1 MNTVPIEVVD
11 EPKVGTATWM
21 IPPTV
26 KEVFPY
32 SEGAI
37 WLGRNGDDARTPVG
51 RKDESHVLLCAM
63 NRAAKG
69 RAIITNNLILW
80 PGSMFCNDPK
90 GENASVTAA
99 RRGQGSGHTKQFL
112 GQKVCVLDSHHT
124 AKVEDRYRAYYNVL
138 DELDPTHHSTPAKA
152 ENIVASFVTDDV
164 KADKTWDEMA
174 IAYMKALILHI
185 ITAPPSQSEN
195 DGYIPADERDLI
207 TFRRM
212 VQTGD
217 FYAVRHIESALPA
230 EELAKKRPNAH
241 MLLLKQMSRN
251 QAFDGIIADEAL
263 NLLDSINMQ
272 PKLWNSIRVSA
283 GLATK
288 WIDDPMMRTV
298 LRAGKYATTFRAEE
312 LETDPGG
319 VSVYV
324 CLKLEDQKRL
334 AAWPR
339 LITNM
344 VLSAA
349 QTEYFRSPATGH
361 NTLMMLDEFAALERM
376 RTIEQAAPAIAGAG
390 IKLFMV
396 LQNLSQMKVVYGD
409 NFEAFMANAGTHI
422 YYGFNDNFT
431 AEYVKKRLGEIE
443 VIRYM
448 RSSNTAIGTGKST
461 SDVRGGGS
469 QEGSSEG
476 TSSGKTRGWSPSLF
490 HLSLFTSKQKTR
502 NSQSGT
508 SSSTSENW
516 SRAEQEQRS
525 ETNTEGW
532 QQQLHKKPLA
542 DIHELMQMFGAIDDE
557 DAPNFPGIGLISTA
571 ENAPALIQKS
581 FYDQDRTFEGKFD
594 PHPKHGF
601 TPLPSEP
608 KKFEKPDDS
617 IEIIQINP
625 ISEYRNIFFEFTWQ
639 HNKDRSIKEKTFNPD
654 EYAGHLTLAYD
665 SQNTSISIL
674 LPEKVE
680 IKLRS
685 EEIYLKNKDNPVFD
699 SIYMSSSREICMR
712 FREVANILNTEGF
725 KKFGFIIDCKNQCIE
740 QFREKN
746 SIYFWKKWDDSILID
761 MRKKHEEAVLD
772 YEDFAKKLMAQI
784 YGGQKDQLEIFKLA
798 PIHRVWHSGMDMSEE
813 EFQKYGSSF
822 TDHY

>member
-1 MNTVPIEVVD
+1 MSAVPVEVVD

-21 IPPTV
+21 IPPKV
-26 KEVFPY
+26 NEVFPY
-32 SEGAI
+32 SKGAI

-69 RAIITNNLILW
+69 RAIITNNLLLW

-99 RRGQGSGHTKQFL
+99 RRGQGSDHATKFL

-124 AKVEDRYRAYYNVL
+124 AKVHDRYRAYYNVL

-185 ITAPPSQSEN
+185 ITAPPSESEN
-195 DGYIPADERDLI
+195 DGYIPATERDLI

-217 FYAVRHIESALPA
+217 FYAVRHIESALSP

-251 QAFDGIIADEAL
+251 QAFGGIIADEAL

-288 WIDDPMMRTV
+288 WIDDPMIRTV
-298 LRAGKYATTFRAEE
+298 LRAGTYPNTFRAEE
-312 LETDPGG
+312 LETDLKG

-344 VLSAA
+344 VLSSA

-376 RTIEQAAPAIAGAG
+376 KTIEQAAPAIAGAG
-390 IKLFMV
+390 VKLFMV
-396 LQNLSQMKVVYGD
+396 LQNLSQMKSVYGE

-448 RSSNTAIGTGKST
+448 RSSNSAIATGRST
-461 SDVRGGGS
+461 SDVTGGGS

-476 TSSGKTRGWSPSLF
+476 SSSGKTRGWSPSLF

-502 NSQSGT
+502 NTQSGT

-516 SRAEQEQRS
+516 SRAVQEQKS

-542 DIHELMQMFGAIDDE
+542 DIHELMQLFGAVDD
-557 DAPNFPGIGLISTA
+557 DNAPNFPGIGLISTA
-571 ENAPALIQKS
+571 EKAPALIQKS
-581 FYDQDRTFEGKFD
+581 FYDQDRAFEGMFD

-601 TPLPSEP
+601 TPLPKP
-608 KKFEKPDDS
+608 TKAAEKPS
-617 IEIIQINP
+617 ISTGRKTIDP
-625 ISEYRNIFFEFTWQ
+625 IGNYYNLFFQFTWK
-639 HNKDRSIKEKTFNPD
+639 NNRSGGMRQGDFDAN
-654 EYAGHLTLAYD
+654 EYIGQFVIAFGDVSASLP
-665 SQNTSISIL
+665 IL
-674 LPEKVE
+674 LPEKSSAKAIGTAIPHPNNTDNKPIFDSVNISASEDGCRRIEQVAERLISEGFLGLQNIIRHYKKTRELFSEKQSIFFWRTWDDTEFLASRDKHRASVEKFESLMKELMVE
-680 IKLRS
+680 IYGNPKKEL
-685 EEIYLKNKDNPVFD
+685 EIYKIGSMLRDWHYGLSHTDEEYEKYWKFD
-699 SIYMSSSREICMR
+699 S
-712 FREVANILNTEGF
+712 
-725 KKFGFIIDCKNQCIE
+725 
-740 QFREKN
+740 
-746 SIYFWKKWDDSILID
+746 
-761 MRKKHEEAVLD
+761 
-772 YEDFAKKLMAQI
+772 
-784 YGGQKDQLEIFKLA
+784 
-798 PIHRVWHSGMDMSEE
+798 
-813 EFQKYGSSF
+813 
-822 TDHY
+822 

>member
-1 MNTVPIEVVD
+1 MNTVPVDVVD

-21 IPPTV
+21 IPPKV
-26 KEVFPY
+26 NEAFPY

-37 WLGRNGDDARTPVG
+37 WLGRNGDDTRSPVG

-69 RAIITNNLILW
+69 RAIITNNLLLW
-80 PGSMFCNDPK
+80 PGSVFCNDPK

-99 RRGQGSGHTKQFL
+99 RRGQGSTHATKFL

-185 ITAPPSQSEN
+185 ITSPPSQSED
-195 DGYIPADERDLI
+195 DGYIPASGRDLI

-217 FYAVRHIESALPA
+217 FFAVRHIESALPP

-251 QAFDGIIADEAL
+251 QAFGGIIADEAL

-288 WIDDPMMRTV
+288 WIDDPMIRTV
-298 LRAGKYATTFRAEE
+298 LRAGTYPNTFRAEE
-312 LETDPGG
+312 LETDPKG

-349 QTEYFRSPATGH
+349 QTDYFRSPATGH

-376 RTIEQAAPAIAGAG
+376 KTIEQAAPAIAGAG

-396 LQNLSQMKVVYGD
+396 LQNLSQMKAVYGE

-443 VIRYM
+443 VIRHM
-448 RSSNTAIGTGKST
+448 RSGSTASATGKST
-461 SDVRGGGS
+461 STTTGGGS
-469 QEGSSEG
+469 QEGTSEG
-476 TSSGKTRGWSPSLF
+476 SSSGKTRGWSPSLF

-502 NSQSGT
+502 STQSGT

-516 SRAEQEQRS
+516 SRAVQEQMN
-525 ETNTEGW
+525 ETNTDGW
-532 QQQLHKKPLA
+532 TQQLHKKPLA
-542 DIHELMQMFGAIDDE
+542 DIHELMQMFGAIDE
-557 DAPNFPGIGLISTA
+557 ETAPNFPGIGLISTA
-571 ENAPALIQKS
+571 EKAPALIQKS
-581 FYDQDRTFEGKFD
+581 FYDQDRAFEGMFD

-601 TPLPSEP
+601 KEIKRPKVEAISSVHSIDIYANDPKIDFVIFDSKELNSLTNPHGANFRMDVYGGEARHCHVRIRFDVNVLYNENNNTPYPSIKIES
-608 KKFEKPDDS
+608 DS
-617 IEIIQINP
+617 KNQADLLLLENSIAQIINVFVKINELSDQI
-625 ISEYRNIFFEFTWQ
+625 FEFKRSMSPLSAAIDALSLGEKSMNRRLR
-639 HNKDRSIKEKTFNPD
+639 NKMDRLED
-654 EYAGHLTLAYD
+654 EYSLLCARLTNENRYVL
-665 SQNTSISIL
+665 
-674 LPEKVE
+674 
-680 IKLRS
+680 
-685 EEIYLKNKDNPVFD
+685 FH
-699 SIYMSSSREICMR
+699 REC
-712 FREVANILNTEGF
+712 
-725 KKFGFIIDCKNQCIE
+725 
-740 QFREKN
+740 
-746 SIYFWKKWDDSILID
+746 
-761 MRKKHEEAVLD
+761 H
-772 YEDFAKKLMAQI
+772 
-784 YGGQKDQLEIFKLA
+784 
-798 PIHRVWHSGMDMSEE
+798 
-813 EFQKYGSSF
+813 
-822 TDHY
+822 

>member
-1 MNTVPIEVVD
+1 MNHVPSEVID

-21 IPPTV
+21 IPPKV
-26 KEVFPY
+26 NEVFPY

-37 WLGRNGDDARTPVG
+37 WLGRNGDDARSPVG

-69 RAIITNNLILW
+69 RAIITNNLLLW
-80 PGSMFCNDPK
+80 PGSVFCNDPK

-99 RRGQGSGHTKQFL
+99 RRGQGSKHATKFL

-164 KADKTWDEMA
+164 KADTTWDEMA

-195 DGYIPADERDLI
+195 DGYIPASERDLI

-217 FYAVRHIESALPA
+217 FHAVRHIESTLPP

-288 WIDDPMMRTV
+288 WIDDPLIRTV
-298 LRAGKYATTFRAEE
+298 LRAGKYTTTFRAEE
-312 LETDPGG
+312 LEINPKG

-349 QTEYFRSPATGH
+349 QTDYFRSPATGH

-376 RTIEQAAPAIAGAG
+376 KTIEQAAPAIAGAG

-396 LQNLSQMKVVYGD
+396 LQNLSQMKSVYGE

-443 VIRYM
+443 VIRHL
-448 RSSNTAIGTGKST
+448 RSRSTASGSGKST
-461 SDVRGGGS
+461 STSTGGGS
-469 QEGSSEG
+469 QDGTSEG
-476 TSSGKTRGWSPSLF
+476 VSAGKTRGWSPALF
-490 HLSLFTSKQKTR
+490 HLSLFTSKQKNRST
-502 NSQSGT
+502 QSGT
-508 SSSTSENW
+508 SSSSSENW
-516 SRAEQEQRS
+516 SRAVQEQQN
-525 ETNTEGW
+525 ETSTEGW
-532 QQQLHKKPLA
+532 TQQLHKKPLA
-542 DIHELMQMFGAIDDE
+542 DIHELMQLFGTVEEA

-571 ENAPALIQKS
+571 EKAPALIQKS
-581 FYDQDRTFEGKFD
+581 FYDQDRDFEGMFD

-601 TPLPSEP
+601 IALP
-608 KKFEKPDDS
+608 KPDLEPVS
-617 IEIIQINP
+617 ISRPIEPHYYVTAIASPYDNCFFVPETKHVRTVFVDNSLFIAFIIFPNVTAYIGIMATHESDMELSDRDDIDYYPNSEKKYSTGRYKRITIRSKNQFSSDYSAVALDFFKNLIEDISHLNTLIETKKQKSGKEGFLEQI
-625 ISEYRNIFFEFTWQ
+625 RNKKNRAQLKIKIIKSLNHIHRKHEKIIYTL
-639 HNKDRSIKEKTFNPD
+639 SIK
-654 EYAGHLTLAYD
+654 
-665 SQNTSISIL
+665 
-674 LPEKVE
+674 
-680 IKLRS
+680 
-685 EEIYLKNKDNPVFD
+685 
-699 SIYMSSSREICMR
+699 
-712 FREVANILNTEGF
+712 
-725 KKFGFIIDCKNQCIE
+725 
-740 QFREKN
+740 
-746 SIYFWKKWDDSILID
+746 
-761 MRKKHEEAVLD
+761 
-772 YEDFAKKLMAQI
+772 YEDWELKL
-784 YGGQKDQLEIFKLA
+784 
-798 PIHRVWHSGMDMSEE
+798 
-813 EFQKYGSSF
+813 
-822 TDHY
+822 